1 MRKKKKNK
9 YTWRERKNHWGGQTT
24 DKTDGNWKEEQIN
37 QCYFFRINFFAMIIL
52 SKLSNLKKNN
62 FLPSLKYTHIFMTTK
77 YMSTSPMEP
86 SLSSIPQEQFQP
98 LVALFHCTCYSLQF
112 WSAVPRVCL
121 CKALYQGSVKGDIGA
136 PLRKNLRVCGLQNMN
151 TMSFTFQKSNFPKM

>member
-1 MRKKKKNK
+1 
-9 YTWRERKNHWGGQTT
+9 
-24 DKTDGNWKEEQIN
+24 
-37 QCYFFRINFFAMIIL
+37 MIIL

-121 CKALYQGSVKGDIGA
+121 CKALYQGSAKGDIGA

-151 TMSFTFQKSNFPKM
+151 TMSFTFQKSHFPKMFVIWKLPKLPRFLYCILISMSGKKQVTAAALCYPTQHCSFLLFSRN